1 MSTGEVTAN
10 RRDVSI
16 TTKDACVDFPIFDA
30 KSRSLKK
37 TVMGLVGGNIASQS
51 KVPIIQALAD
61 VSVRLEHGA
70 RVALVGH
77 NGAGKTTLLRLLAGI
92 YEPTRGVAEIRGRV
106 APIFDL
112 GVGMDPEISGL
123 ENIMIRGLF
132 LGMTR
137 KQMED
142 RVDDIAEF
150 TELGDF
156 LRMPLRTYSTGM
168 RVRLALGVVTSID
181 PEILLLD
188 EGIGAVDAAFL
199 EKSKRRLA
207 DLVDRSGLLVFAS
220 HSDEFLRELCD
231 SAIWMEHGRVKQQ
244 GELEEVLRAYKG
256 IPS

>member
-1 MSTGEVTAN
+1 
-10 RRDVSI
+10 
-16 TTKDACVDFPIFDA
+16 
-30 KSRSLKK
+30 
-37 TVMGLVGGNIASQS
+37 
-51 KVPIIQALAD
+51 
-61 VSVRLEHGA
+61 
-70 RVALVGH
+70 
-77 NGAGKTTLLRLLAGI
+77 
-92 YEPTRGVAEIRGRV
+92 
-106 APIFDL
+106 
-112 GVGMDPEISGL
+112 MDPEISGL

-137 KQMED
+137 KQMEE

-207 DLVDRSGLLVFAS
+207 DLVERSGLLVFAS

-231 SAIWMEHGRVKQQ
+231 TAIWMEHGRVKQQ